1 MRTLLFLVGFLFLQ
15 NANAQFSPGELTTA
29 HKSLEGTNNCTKC
42 HTLGAK
48 VSEQKCLSCHKELNS
63 RIKAQKG
70 LHAHQSVKT
79 KSCVSCHSE
88 HHGRTFESVRFDTK
102 TFEHAKTGYQL
113 QGGHTKV
120 SCRECH
126 QAKNIANST
135 LKKNKNTYLGLQ
147 QKCTSCHDDYH
158 QGTLSQSCLNC
169 HTMNNFQKAP
179 KFEHSKTSFPL
190 KGKHLDVSC
199 LECHKIG
206 SKNDKKFQF
215 FSDVAH
221 VNCTSCHKD
230 PHDNRFGQTCTKCHS
245 EWSWKA
251 NTSIQ
256 QGFDHNKTA
265 FPLIGLHQ
273 NVSCKSCHKGSYT
286 DPLKHQKC
294 MECHQD
300 YHNGEF
306 DKPNQPATD
315 CKACHEVTQPFT
327 FSSFDLIRHQSS
339 SYPLT
344 GAHQA
349 TSCLDC
355 HKPTTNTKWSF
366 KFNDKSC
373 VSCHQNIHDG
383 YLTEKF
389 LPAQKCE
396 VCHQTDSWSL
406 VQFDHNQTKF
416 KLTGQHGKTSCRSCH
431 FKEGQDQLGRPIQEF
446 SNKSQDC
453 NKCHTDIHDGQ
464 FQNGTENNCAKCHTT
479 EKDWPIT
486 NFDHQKTQFPLDGK
500 HKEVSCARCHKP
512 FQNSDGKSVTLYK
525 IKQFECID
533 CHGS

>member
-1 MRTLLFLVGFLFLQ
+1 MPAV
-15 NANAQFSPGELTTA
+15 NAQFSPGELTSA
-29 HKSLEGTNNCTKC
+29 HKNLEGTNNCTKC

-48 VSEQKCLSCHKELNS
+48 VSEQKCLSCHKELNT

-88 HHGRTFESVRFDTK
+88 HHGRTFESIRFDTK
-102 TFEHAKTGYQL
+102 TFDHAKTGYQL

-126 QAKNIANST
+126 QAKNIANAT

-147 QKCTSCHDDYH
+147 QKCTTCHDDYH

-169 HTMNNFQKAP
+169 HTMNSFQKAP

-190 KGKHLDVSC
+190 KGKHSEVSC
-199 LECHKIG
+199 IECHKVG
-206 SKNDKKFQF
+206 TKNDKKFQF
-215 FSDVAH
+215 FSNVVH
-221 VNCTSCHKD
+221 TNCTSCHKD
-230 PHDNRFGQTCTKCHS
+230 PHENRFGQNCTKCHN

-251 NTSIQ
+251 NPSIQ

-273 NVSCKSCHKGSYT
+273 NVSCKSCHKGSLT
-286 DPLKHQKC
+286 DPLRHQKC
-294 MECHQD
+294 LECHQD

-306 DKPNQPATD
+306 NKPNQPAID
-315 CKACHEVTQPFT
+315 CKSCHEVTQPFS
-327 FSSFDLIRHQSS
+327 FSTYDLTRHQSS
-339 SYPLT
+339 SFPLS

-355 HKPTTNTKWSF
+355 HKPSTSTKWSF
-366 KFNDKSC
+366 SFNDKSC

-383 YLTEKF
+383 F
-389 LPAQKCE
+389 LPEKYLSALNCE
-396 VCHQTDSWSL
+396 SCHQTESWSV
-406 VQFDHNQTKF
+406 VQFNHQQTNF
-416 KLTGQHGKTSCRSCH
+416 ILTGQHQKTSCRSCH
-431 FKEGQDQLGRPIQEF
+431 FKDGFNQQGFPLQQFSGLGKNCT
-446 SNKSQDC
+446 S
-453 NKCHTDIHDGQ
+453 CHEDIHDGQ
-464 FQNGTENNCAKCHTT
+464 FKNAEENDCTRCHTT

-486 NFDHQKTQFPLDGK
+486 NFDHQKSEFPLDGK
-500 HKEVSCARCHKP
+500 HKEVSCVSCHKP
-512 FQNSDGKSVTLYK
+512 KQNVDGKSVTLYK
-525 IKQFECID
+525 IKPFECID